1 MDLQNTSAHLLMC
14 VLLQEIPAYVDE
26 GARAAVFGELSDQ
39 CFGLLDDALYRCG
52 AGFAEADYVIC

>member
-1 MDLQNTSAHLLMC
+1 MC

-52 AGFAEADYVIC
+52 ARFAEADYVIC